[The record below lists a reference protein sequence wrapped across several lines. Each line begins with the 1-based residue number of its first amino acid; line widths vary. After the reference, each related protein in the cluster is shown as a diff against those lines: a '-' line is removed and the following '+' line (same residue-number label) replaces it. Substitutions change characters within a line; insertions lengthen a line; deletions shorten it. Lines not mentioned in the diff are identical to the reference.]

1 MDVIKKWAILGVLLG
16 LMVILLMYST
26 QPHNTQVKNE
36 TQDKEFRW
44 YNSPQE
50 AIDEASKQNK
60 RVLLIFSASWCPSCR
75 KLEDETLKNRDVLGK
90 ISENYIAAKIDV
102 DSDPSAASS
111 YGIYVIPTT
120 IILDSSGNEIGRRE
134 GYMAPEEFLSYLG

>member
-1 MDVIKKWAILGVLLG
+1 
-16 LMVILLMYST
+16 MYST
-26 QPHNTQVKNE
+26 QPHNTPEKNE
-36 TQDKEFRW
+36 TQKGEFMW

-60 RVLLIFSASWCPSCR
+60 RVILIFSASWCPSCR
-75 KLEDETLKNRDVLGK
+75 KLEDETLKNQDVLGK

>member
-1 MDVIKKWAILGVLLG
+1 MDVTKKWAIAGVLLG
-16 LMVILLMYST
+16 VMVILLMYST
-26 QPHNTQVKNE
+26 QLHDTSQKNE
-36 TQDKEFRW
+36 TQNKEFRW

-50 AIDEASKQNK
+50 AIDEASKHNK
-60 RVLLIFSASWCPSCR
+60 RVILIFSASWCPSCR
-75 KLEDETLKNRDVLGK
+75 KLEEETLQNPDVLGK

-102 DSDPSAASS
+102 DSNPSAAST